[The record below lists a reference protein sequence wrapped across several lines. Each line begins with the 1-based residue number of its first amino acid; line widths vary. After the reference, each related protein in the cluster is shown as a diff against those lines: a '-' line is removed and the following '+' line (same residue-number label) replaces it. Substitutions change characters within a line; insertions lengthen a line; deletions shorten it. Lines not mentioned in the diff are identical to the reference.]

1 MLTIFVTVPVPDKLF
16 EVGVIVTTLM
26 ALPRVIFDS
35 IVQLQRLVGLFVIS
49 NEALDELSEAIVG
62 KELYGLPFPL
72 LWLWHS

>member
-1 MLTIFVTVPVPDKLF
+1 MLTILVAVSVPNEFFVI
-16 EVGVIVTTLM
+16 GIVVATLM
-26 ALPRVIFDS
+26 ALPRVVFDC
-35 IVQLQRLVGLFVIS
+35 IVNLQWLVRLFVLT